1 MFFKK
6 KEKAARVMPST
17 NLVPYEWIKNGVVK
31 IRHAKEYFIVLKVK
45 KAPNLFLKDDD
56 EQFAFYLGLK
66 EHFHALNPQDKMQ
79 ILVVA
84 RILHVLPYLRKL
96 YSIAENSKGKKRQI
110 ALSNIKFFTSM
121 LENNELIGRS
131 IYVSVNLQV
140 PSMQKEENE
149 EAVALEMA
157 PKKVKEIQEFASA
170 YGVELEQ
177 LSTSEI
183 LQYIFR
189 EFNPDITK
197 IPEVRAPEEVVF
209 MPVLDEET
217 RKKEKEIRIKNTR
230 RYGDKDAVKDIEKK
244 ANEDLEIGLDD
255 LLEDNNEEEKDGVRV
270 Y

>member
-6 KEKAARVMPST
+6 KEKKARIMPST

-31 IRHAKEYFIVLKVK
+31 IRHANEYFIVLKVK

-66 EHFHALNPQDKMQ
+66 EHFHALNPGDKMQ

-84 RILHVLPYLRKL
+84 RILHVLPYLEKL
-96 YSIAENSKGKKRQI
+96 YMIAEKSKGKKRQI

-121 LENNELIGRS
+121 LENNELIGRD
-131 IYVSVNLQV
+131 IYLSVNLQV
-140 PSMQKEENE
+140 PPMQKEEDSD
-149 EAVALEMA
+149 AVALEMA
-157 PKKVKEIQEFASA
+157 PKKVKEVQEFAYA
-170 YGVELEQ
+170 YGVEVEQ

-197 IPEVRAPEEVVF
+197 IPEVHAPEEVVF
-209 MPVLDEET
+209 MPVIDEKT
-217 RKKEKEIRIKNTR
+217 REKEKRMRIKNTPA
-230 RYGDKDAVKDIEKK
+230 YKKGDAVR
-244 ANEDLEIGLDD
+244 DLGKRASRDLLDD
-255 LLEDNNEEEKDGVRV
+255 LNIEETEEEANKDGVKI